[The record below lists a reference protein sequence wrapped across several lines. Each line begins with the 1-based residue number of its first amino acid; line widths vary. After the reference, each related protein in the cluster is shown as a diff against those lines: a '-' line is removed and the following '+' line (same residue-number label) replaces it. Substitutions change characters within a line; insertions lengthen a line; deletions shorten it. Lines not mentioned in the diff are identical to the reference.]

1 MLMSLIMSMGMALK
15 LNAENVAKV
24 VKMIDDYSDIS
35 QDDLDR
41 LEARRDKMEKEKV
54 SERQTLKTGIA
65 CSDMIDDALYH
76 AELYMKTDCHELDGF
91 TRKKAMYGDF
101 AQRSAT
107 LAVKLQQ
114 IHMMRSGLLP
124 PMSANK
130 ETQQAW
136 EQKAINQYEAEREKR
151 KQARMS

>member
-1 MLMSLIMSMGMALK
+1 
-15 LNAENVAKV
+15 
-24 VKMIDDYSDIS
+24 MIDEYSDIS

-41 LEARRDKMEKEKV
+41 LEARRLQMEKEKV
-54 SERQTLKTGIA
+54 SERQTLKAGIA
-65 CSDMIDDALYH
+65 CSDVIDEVLNLTESMIKVDDLESKDAYVTV
-76 AELYMKTDCHELDGF
+76 ANKT
-91 TRKKAMYGDF
+91 A
-101 AQRSAT
+101 S

>member
-1 MLMSLIMSMGMALK
+1 
-15 LNAENVAKV
+15 
-24 VKMIDDYSDIS
+24 MIDDYSDIS

-41 LEARRDKMEKEKV
+41 LEVRRAKMEKEKV
-54 SERQTLKTGIA
+54 AERQTLRAGLM
-65 CSDMIDDALYH
+65 CSDVIDEVLNLSESMIKVDDLESKDAYVTV
-76 AELYMKTDCHELDGF
+76 ANKT
-91 TRKKAMYGDF
+91 A
-101 AQRSAT
+101 S

-130 ETQQAW
+130 ETQEKW
-136 EQKAINQYEAEREKR
+136 EQQAINQYEAEREKR

>member
-1 MLMSLIMSMGMALK
+1 
-15 LNAENVAKV
+15 
-24 VKMIDDYSDIS
+24 MIDDYSDIS

-41 LEARRDKMEKEKV
+41 LEARRAKMEKEKV
-54 SERQTLKTGIA
+54 SERQTLRAGLM
-65 CSDMIDDALYH
+65 CSDVIDEVLDLSEKMIKVGDLESKDAYVTV
-76 AELYMKTDCHELDGF
+76 ANKT
-91 TRKKAMYGDF
+91 A
-101 AQRSAT
+101 S

-130 ETQQAW
+130 ETQEKW
-136 EQKAINQYEAEREKR
+136 EQQAINQYEAEREKR

>member
-1 MLMSLIMSMGMALK
+1 
-15 LNAENVAKV
+15 
-24 VKMIDDYSDIS
+24 MIDDYSDIS

-41 LEARRDKMEKEKV
+41 LEARRAKMEKEKV
-54 SERQTLKTGIA
+54 AERQTLRAGLM
-65 CSDMIDDALYH
+65 CSDVIDEVLNLSESMIKVDDLESKDDYVTVAN
-76 AELYMKTDCHELDGF
+76 KT
-91 TRKKAMYGDF
+91 A
-101 AQRSAT
+101 S

-130 ETQQAW
+130 ETQEKW
-136 EQKAINQYEAEREKR
+136 EQQAINQYEAEREKR